1 MWNLELADHHVFLYK
16 RSGSGVFLSPHSLQ
30 NPHTLGNPCSYPH
43 LYNRYFTRD
52 PHPGNCSWSALC
64 LQGLSIKMPNTVNF
78 PLQVSRLWL
87 RGTRLASYYSFSM
100 SLSTHPTNCLFHIIK
115 YSLCSKNS
123 WRPFEKTTQAVLTVT
138 HSKKAILLC
147 TQFFFLFLF
156 FNNYNPEI
164 KLREQCFSLTPL
176 DFAIL
181 SLCPTSSIPFKR
193 QTVKTDKLILWVV
206 THNLKRISL

>member
-16 RSGSGVFLSPHSLQ
+16 RSGSGVFLSPHSPQ

-43 LYNRYFTRD
+43 LYNCYFTRD

-100 SLSTHPTNCLFHIIK
+100 GLSTHPTNCLFHIIK

-147 TQFFFLFLF
+147 TQFFFFFCFLITTTLKLSCENNVFPSHLWTSQF
-156 FNNYNPEI
+156 FLCVP
-164 KLREQCFSLTPL
+164 LLPSL
-176 DFAIL
+176 
-181 SLCPTSSIPFKR
+181 SR
-193 QTVKTDKLILWVV
+193 DKL
-206 THNLKRISL
+206 

>member
-16 RSGSGVFLSPHSLQ
+16 RSGSGVFLSPHSPQ

-43 LYNRYFTRD
+43 LYNCYFTRD

-87 RGTRLASYYSFSM
+87 RSTRLASYYSFSM

-147 TQFFFLFLF
+147 TQFFLFLF

>member
-16 RSGSGVFLSPHSLQ
+16 RSGSGVFLSPHSPQ
-30 NPHTLGNPCSYPH
+30 NPHTLGNPCSFPH

-52 PHPGNCSWSALC
+52 PHTGNHSWSALC

-87 RGTRLASYYSFSM
+87 RGTRLASYYSFSV
-100 SLSTHPTNCLFHIIK
+100 SLSTHLTNCFFHIIK
-115 YSLCSKNS
+115 YSLHSKNS

-147 TQFFFLFLF
+147 TQFFF

-164 KLREQCFSLTPL
+164 KLQEQYFFFIPL
-176 DFAIL
+176 AFAIL
-181 SLCPTSSIPFKR
+181 CFVSHFFHPFQETNCK
-193 QTVKTDKLILWVV
+193 DW
-206 THNLKRISL
+206 

>member
-16 RSGSGVFLSPHSLQ
+16 RSGSGVFLSPHSPQ
-30 NPHTLGNPCSYPH
+30 NPHTLGNPCSFPH

-52 PHPGNCSWSALC
+52 PHTGNRNWSALC

-87 RGTRLASYYSFSM
+87 RGTRLASYYSFSV
-100 SLSTHPTNCLFHIIK
+100 SLSTHLTNCFFHIIK
-115 YSLCSKNS
+115 YSLHSKNS

-147 TQFFFLFLF
+147 TQFFFFLITTTLKLSCKNNTFSSYLWPLQF
-156 FNNYNPEI
+156 F
-164 KLREQCFSLTPL
+164 
-176 DFAIL
+176 A
-181 SLCPTSSIPFKR
+181 LCPTSSIPFKR

-206 THNLKRISL
+206 THNLKRISI

>member
-16 RSGSGVFLSPHSLQ
+16 RSGSGVFLSPHSPQ

-43 LYNRYFTRD
+43 LYNCYFTRD

-147 TQFFFLFLF
+147 TQFFFCFCFLITTTLKLSCENNVFPSHLWTSQF
-156 FNNYNPEI
+156 FLCVP
-164 KLREQCFSLTPL
+164 LLPSL
-176 DFAIL
+176 
-181 SLCPTSSIPFKR
+181 SR
-193 QTVKTDKLILWVV
+193 DKL
-206 THNLKRISL
+206 